1 MERKIT
7 VIRFEVFP
15 NVSEPESVAIRL
27 LLEANGRIDKIETAV
42 PIMECVDP
50 ETGETYPAEQVVALS
65 LDRVTSPE
73 HTETTEVEPER
84 IDEETGETIPAVTTS
99 ETFPAKTF
107 RKEIIERFEAM
118 EAKPAIVGMEIVLE
132 DTSIDVEDMTEPI
145 ETEL

>member
-65 LDRVTSPE
+65 LDRVTI
-73 HTETTEVEPER
+73 PER
-84 IDEETGETIPAVTTS
+84 IDEETEETS
-99 ETFPAKTF
+99 PAKTF
-107 RKEIIERFEAM
+107 RQEIIERFEAM
-118 EAKPAIVGMEIVLE
+118 EAKPAIVGMEIV
-132 DTSIDVEDMTEPI
+132 I
-145 ETEL
+145 